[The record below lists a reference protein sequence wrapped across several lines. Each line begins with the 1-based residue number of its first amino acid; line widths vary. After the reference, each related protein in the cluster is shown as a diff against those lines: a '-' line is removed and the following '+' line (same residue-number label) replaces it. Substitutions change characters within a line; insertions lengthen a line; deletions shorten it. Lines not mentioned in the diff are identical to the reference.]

1 MAVVAPMFPDDNS
14 ILEQMCQPAIQ
25 TILNFEN
32 SESIRIEQKN
42 AGKRMAEKK
51 NKVLGTEYQNH
62 RKSRQWAKFGGCFGN
77 GFDSGNTIRGSE
89 YQQEYSEQ

>member
-42 AGKRMAEKK
+42 AGESMVEKK
-51 NKVLGTEYQNH
+51 NKVLGTEYHVTVQYGAAGEMCGKHAAGQGEKNPDDGL
-62 RKSRQWAKFGGCFGN
+62 QL
-77 GFDSGNTIRGSE
+77 
-89 YQQEYSEQ
+89 